1 MAIALAIIPF
11 LPASGIIKLGF
22 VIAERVLYIPSV
34 GFCLLIAIGFERL
47 CKVVQSA
54 AVARTM
60 LYMGM
65 IGVLMMFAMK
75 TRQRAHEWTTEQ
87 LLFTSAIRVCP
98 DNAKVYYNIG
108 RLATDR
114 RTAFQYY
121 SKAIRYVWYIFS
133 AKQNAE

>member
-1 MAIALAIIPF
+1 
-11 LPASGIIKLGF
+11 
-22 VIAERVLYIPSV
+22 
-34 GFCLLIAIGFERL
+34 
-47 CKVVQSA
+47 
-54 AVARTM
+54 M

-133 AKQNAE
+133 AKQNAEWFDVFFCFDDSLYPEYEAALMNLGNMYREQNDLGKAEQYLRRAIDVVWVLKSYICL

>member
-1 MAIALAIIPF
+1 MAIAFVVVPF

-54 AVARTM
+54 AVVRSM
-60 LYMGM
+60 LYMAM
-65 IGVLMMFAMK
+65 IAVLVVFVIK
-75 TRQRAHEWTTEQ
+75 TRQRAHEWTTEP
-87 LLFTSAIRVCP
+87 LLFTSAVRVCP

-108 RLATDR
+108 RLASDR
-114 RTAFQYY
+114 RAAFQYY
-121 SKAIRYVWYIFS
+121 SKAIR
-133 AKQNAE
+133 